1 MGKRI
6 AVLALQGAFEEHVAR
21 LRALGAEAREVRQLA
36 DWEAGARWDGLV
48 LPGGEST
55 AQRRLLHE
63 LGLYAPL
70 RRAVAE
76 EGLPVLGTCA
86 GLILLARSVEGDAP
100 GMERFPTLGTLDV
113 TACRN
118 AYGRQLGSFRTVAP
132 CRLPGAGEAP
142 TSGSETLTEAV
153 GASVSGETLT
163 EAATASISG
172 ETLTEAATASVELPM
187 TFIRAPYVAE
197 AGPGVEVLASVG
209 ERIVA
214 VRQGRQLAVAFH
226 PELDADV
233 RLHDCFLRSVC
244 R

>member
-36 DWEAGARWDGLV
+36 DWEAEARWDGLV

-86 GLILLARSVEGDAP
+86 GLILLARGVEGDAP

-142 TSGSETLTEAV
+142 TD
-153 GASVSGETLT
+153 
-163 EAATASISG
+163 
-172 ETLTEAATASVELPM
+172 LPM

-233 RLHDCFLRSVC
+233 RLHACFLRSVC

>member
-70 RRAVAE
+70 WRAVAE

-132 CRLPGAGEAP
+132 CRLPGAGETP
-142 TSGSETLTEAV
+142 TSGSETLTEA
-153 GASVSGETLT
+153 
-163 EAATASISG
+163 ATASVSG

-233 RLHDCFLRSVC
+233 RLHACFLRSVC

>member
-21 LRALGAEAREVRQLA
+21 LRALGAEACEVRQLA

-86 GLILLARSVEGDAP
+86 GLILLARGVEGDAP

-132 CRLPGAGEAP
+132 CRLPGAGEAQA
-142 TSGSETLTEAV
+142 SGSETLTEAV
-153 GASVSGETLT
+153 SGETLT
-163 EAATASISG
+163 EAS
-172 ETLTEAATASVELPM
+172 TASVELPM

-209 ERIVA
+209 GRIVA

-233 RLHDCFLRSVC
+233 RLHACFLRSVC